1 MQQMQKTNTT
11 AAGDDPEALAAAL
24 MEVAALITREVR
36 TLMRAHRDVALSVAL
51 SVAHFRALGYV
62 RRHPACSLTVVAE
75 HLGLSVPATSRLVEA
90 LVADGLVV
98 RQPSAHDRRYVTL
111 HLSAEGERIQDEAR
125 SAALRS
131 LAARLEPLSP
141 QHRAI
146 IAQALD
152 PLRQAFP
159 SAAGAVAPDAV
170 ATENSSHPGNG
181 KTGAYPPVPPP

>member
-11 AAGDDPEALAAAL
+11 TPGDDPEALAAAL

-36 TLMRAHRDVALSVAL
+36 TLMRAHRDVALSVA
-51 SVAHFRALGYV
+51 HFRALGYV
-62 RRHPACSLTVVAE
+62 RRHPACSLTAVAE

-131 LAARLEPLSP
+131 LAARLEPLGP
-141 QHRAI
+141 QQRAT

-159 SAAGAVAPDAV
+159 STAGAAPDAV
-170 ATENSSHPGNG
+170 AAEESSQSGNENHAPGLP
-181 KTGAYPPVPPP
+181 APS

>member
-1 MQQMQKTNTT
+1 MQQMQKTSTT

-24 MEVAALITREVR
+24 MEIAALITREVR
-36 TLMRAHRDVALSVAL
+36 TIMRAHRDMAL

-62 RRHPACSLTVVAE
+62 HRHPACSLTAVAE

-98 RQPSAHDRRYVTL
+98 RELSAHDRRYVTL

-141 QHRAI
+141 QQHAI

-159 SAAGAVAPDAV
+159 SAAGAAAPDAV
-170 ATENSSHPGNG
+170 AAEESSQPGNAKRVLG
-181 KTGAYPPVPPP
+181 SPAPPP